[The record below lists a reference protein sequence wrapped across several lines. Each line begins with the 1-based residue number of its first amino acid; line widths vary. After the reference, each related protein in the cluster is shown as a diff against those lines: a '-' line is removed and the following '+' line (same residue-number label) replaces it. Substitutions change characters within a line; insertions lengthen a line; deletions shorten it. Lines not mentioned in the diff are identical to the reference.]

1 MFASLLAIGAAQLL
15 PIVVP
20 FGKPTNVERPIAP
33 IESSGPRFA
42 AQCKDSTD
50 FERPAPTVRI
60 FGNTYLVGTCGI
72 SSILITDPAGDIL
85 IDGGTEND
93 ADLIAD
99 NIRDLGFRLT
109 DVKYILHSHEH
120 YDHVGGIAKL
130 QKMTGARVI
139 ASAPAQAVLN
149 SGTASPADPQQGTL
163 KPFPAAHV
171 DGLITDGQMVRLGN
185 TVLIAVATPGH
196 TPGALTWHW
205 GSCDGGRCRQIVYA
219 DSLTPISS
227 PNYRFS
233 DHAAYLAAYR
243 ASIAKVAALDCDI
256 LLTPHPSASDM
267 ADRLGR
273 ADVENRDACRDYAA
287 SLTKQLDERLA
298 KEAAAPGEQKP

>member
-20 FGKPTNVERPIAP
+20 FGKPQNIERPIAP
-33 IESSGPRFA
+33 IETYGPRFA
-42 AQCKDSTD
+42 AECKDSTD
-50 FERPAPTVRI
+50 FEKPAPAVRI

-85 IDGGTEND
+85 IDGGTEAD
-93 ADLIAD
+93 ADYIAD
-99 NIRDLGFRLT
+99 NIRSLGFRLT
-109 DVKYILHSHEH
+109 DVKYILNSHEH

-130 QKMTGARVI
+130 QKLTGAMVMT
-139 ASAPAQAVLN
+139 SAPAQVVLD
-149 SGTASPADPQQGTL
+149 SGMASTADPQQGIL

-171 DGLITDGQMVRLGN
+171 DQLVTDGQMVRLGN
-185 TVLIAVATPGH
+185 TVLIVTATPGH

-205 GSCDGGRCRQIVYA
+205 GSCDGGKCRQIVYA
-219 DSLTPISS
+219 DSLTPVSA

-233 DHAAYLAAYR
+233 DHPAYLAAFR

-267 ADRLGR
+267 VNRLARAQVEDR
-273 ADVENRDACRDYAA
+273 NACREYAA
-287 SLTKQLDERLA
+287 GLTKQLDERLA
-298 KEAAAPGEQKP
+298 KEDGGK

>member
-20 FGKPTNVERPIAP
+20 LGSHHQRRTADRADRKHR
-33 IESSGPRFA
+33 
-42 AQCKDSTD
+42 STVCRGVRGLD
-50 FERPAPTVRI
+50 RLQKPAPAVRI

-139 ASAPAQAVLN
+139 ASGPAQGVLAVEWQAPPIR
-149 SGTASPADPQQGTL
+149 S
-163 KPFPAAHV
+163 KAA
-171 DGLITDGQMVRLGN
+171 
-185 TVLIAVATPGH
+185 
-196 TPGALTWHW
+196 
-205 GSCDGGRCRQIVYA
+205 
-219 DSLTPISS
+219 
-227 PNYRFS
+227 
-233 DHAAYLAAYR
+233 
-243 ASIAKVAALDCDI
+243 
-256 LLTPHPSASDM
+256 
-267 ADRLGR
+267 
-273 ADVENRDACRDYAA
+273 
-287 SLTKQLDERLA
+287 
-298 KEAAAPGEQKP
+298 

>member
-1 MFASLLAIGAAQLL
+1 MFASLLALGAAQLL

-20 FGKPTNVERPIAP
+20 FGKPQQIEKPIAP
-33 IESSGPRFA
+33 IEIYGPRFA

-50 FERPAPTVRI
+50 FEKPAPPVRI

-93 ADLIAD
+93 ADLIAE
-99 NIRDLGFRLT
+99 NIRSLGFRLT

-130 QKMTGARVI
+130 QKLTGAMVMASPPARAVLDSGM
-139 ASAPAQAVLN
+139 ASA
-149 SGTASPADPQQGTL
+149 TDPQQGSL
-163 KPFPAAHV
+163 KSFPAAHV
-171 DGLITDGQMVRLGN
+171 DEVVTDGQMVRLGN
-185 TVLIAVATPGH
+185 TVLIATATPGH

-205 GSCDGGRCRQIVYA
+205 GSCDGGKCRQIVYA
-219 DSLTPISS
+219 DSLTPVSA

-233 DHAAYLAAYR
+233 DHPAYLAAYR

-267 ADRLGR
+267 VDRLAR
-273 ADVENRDACRDYAA
+273 AQVEDPNACRVYAA
-287 SLTKQLDERLA
+287 GLTKQLDERLS
-298 KEAAAPGEQKP
+298 KEAEDK